1 MKMTDTRSGLPRHQT
16 AYNLVARVAFAWQ
29 RSFGEFN
36 VAMLSVMGEGTA
48 LEFSWKHYHDIFFC
62 DCTGRS
68 QDTERIYRQEMAY
81 ADVIKHPDKQGQVNP
96 EWSKKSNLLESK
108 ADGDFGKKSILALQ
122 KFLNQEGFYC
132 LEDGDWGN
140 TTEKALQLFLKD
152 SGYDVDFKQGVR
164 DGGKNTELFQEFLL
178 DEEQEIKPDGS
189 WGKKSATALQNFLK
203 SQEEKQ
209 FDSLYK
215 GKEDGD
221 MGAHTILA
229 LQKFLTQRGCNPGA
243 LDSGLGKQTVKALQ
257 KFLSMQ
263 PDVLELKGER
273 RKKAKAGKATK
284 GKTTMGSS
292 SSAPK
297 ESSEAKMRKEMEEF
311 WIKIVGVGRNGSC
324 A

>member
-1 MKMTDTRSGLPRHQT
+1 MPS
-16 AYNLVARVAFAWQ
+16 
-29 RSFGEFN
+29 
-36 VAMLSVMGEGTA
+36 
-48 LEFSWKHYHDIFFC
+48 
-62 DCTGRS
+62 
-68 QDTERIYRQEMAY
+68 
-81 ADVIKHPDKQGQVNP
+81 
-96 EWSKKSNLLESK
+96 LLESK

-273 RKKAKAGKATK
+273 RKKGKAGKASK
-284 GKTTMGSS
+284 AKTATGSS

-297 ESSEAKMRKEMEEF
+297 ESSDAKIRKEMEELAEMAAVLEMWAARATAF
-311 WIKIVGVGRNGSC
+311 LGGGKEFTVAPGPWKSVLLSEKNRYETLSLKAVFIF
-324 A
+324 